1 MEYQKAKKI
10 LSYLNT
16 AFYKIHSVQ
25 ATAKKCGI
33 SPQLR
38 NISTIPNLK
47 KYTTNSIGN

>member
-16 AFYKIHSVQ
+16 AFYKIHSFQ